1 MSEPAA
7 SPSNLPRL
15 KGDDLA
21 ARINRLF
28 AAFPNPET
36 GKPFTSAEAAEAISS
51 AGTQVSKRTIENLR
65 GRSSQH
71 RPIAETLEGIADLF
85 QVDVGYLFPNSVA
98 DARLRELWEA
108 EAKTHAASDAE
119 LAAILRLFQKPERLG
134 LWFLQEGARGEALDA
149 ELELFVALR
158 DSDVR
163 AVALRFKDADASTKR
178 SIARQLGVGAKNA
191 KRSRNSPEPGA
202 GDGY

>member
-1 MSEPAA
+1 MPEPAA
-7 SPSNLPRL
+7 SPSNPPRL

-36 GKPFTSAEAAEAISS
+36 GKPFTSAEAAEAIS
-51 AGTQVSKRTIENLR
+51 ATGTPISKRTIENLR
-65 GRSSQH
+65 GKSSQH

-98 DARLRELWEA
+98 DARLREKHEA
-108 EAKTHAASDAE
+108 EASTHAASDAE
-119 LAAILRLFQKPERLG
+119 LAAILRLFQEPERLG

-163 AVALRFKDADASTKR
+163 AVALRFKNADASTKR
-178 SIARQLGVGAKNA
+178 SVARQLGVGTKNA
-191 KRSRNSPEPGA
+191 RRSSNNPGRGV
-202 GDGY
+202 GDGH

>member
-1 MSEPAA
+1 MPEPAT

-36 GKPFTSAEAAEAISS
+36 GKPFTSAEAAEAISA
-51 AGTQVSKRTIENLR
+51 AGTSISKRTIENLR
-65 GRSSQH
+65 GKSSQH
-71 RPIAETLEGIADLF
+71 RPIAETLKGIADLF
-85 QVDVGYLFPNSVA
+85 QVDVGYLFPDSVA
-98 DARLRELWEA
+98 DARLRELQEVKA
-108 EAKTHAASDAE
+108 STHAASDAE
-119 LAAILRLFQKPERLG
+119 LAAILRLFQEPEKLG

-163 AVALRFKDADASTKR
+163 AVALRFKNADASTKR
-178 SIARQLGVGAKNA
+178 SIARQLGVGTKSVE
-191 KRSRNSPEPGA
+191 RSRAGRDHGA
-202 GDGY
+202 GDGH